1 MGEPESSRAVG
12 LRTCVPHG
20 TTVELDTTDVEQAR
34 AVAGRAYAPHTIT
47 VRGDPDRFRAV
58 QASLSDGP
66 VALDELRYGTEC
78 DVVAT
83 APLDRVHCVVQP
95 ISGTVTVSGGR
106 SSETLVPGRSVALD
120 AELEFRMHWHDDA
133 AISGIRIDRVA
144 FDAAVADIVGDDP
157 VPLPRFLLR
166 CPTSERDA
174 RLWQSGVQL
183 LERSLRSAELRDA
196 GPLWWA
202 ELHRHLVGVLLATHP
217 TESRYPQ
224 ATPGAVPRSAASRAV
239 DYLHE
244 HAGEPFSARAVARAS
259 GTSVRSMQ
267 EAFRRELGTSPL
279 QMLIRIRL
287 AKACAEL
294 RAGDPAVVTVAD
306 VASRWGFGNL
316 GRFSRRFREEF
327 GELPSDVLKN
337 CPKGQL

>member
-1 MGEPESSRAVG
+1 MSSRAVA
-12 LRTCVPHG
+12 LRTCAPHG
-20 TTVELDTTDVEQAR
+20 PTITLDTTDVERAR
-34 AVAGRAYAPHTIT
+34 AVVGEAYAPHTIT
-47 VRGDPDRFRAV
+47 VRGDPGRFRAV
-58 QASLSDGP
+58 QASLSDGS
-66 VALDELRYGTEC
+66 VSWDELRYGTEC

-83 APLDRVHCVVQP
+83 APLGRVHCVVQP
-95 ISGTVTVSGGR
+95 IRGTVTVSGGR

-120 AELEFRMHWHDDA
+120 AEIEFRMHWEDGA
-133 AISGIRIDRVA
+133 AINGIRIDRAA

-157 VPLPRFLLR
+157 VPPPRFLLR
-166 CPTSERDA
+166 CPVSERDA

-183 LERSLRSAELRDA
+183 LERSLRSSALREA

-217 TESRYPQ
+217 TESRNRSVPSGP
-224 ATPGAVPRSAASRAV
+224 APRSAASRAV

-244 HAGEPFSARAVARAS
+244 HAGEPFSARALARAS

-287 AKACAEL
+287 AKARAEL
-294 RAGDPAVVTVAD
+294 RAGDPAAVTVAD

-327 GELPSDVLKN
+327 GELPSDVLRN